1 MRILHLIDSG
11 GVYGAE
17 RILLYLAREQRRSG
31 HHPVI
36 GSIARP
42 GAGPVALEIAAI
54 SWGLPVAPIRIGR
67 IPTPGVINEVL
78 GQVHHVG
85 PDVVHSHGYKANIL
99 IGPLSRGRRGPM
111 LATLHG
117 WTSARRLS
125 AIRLY
130 ERLDQWA
137 LRRIDSVV
145 VVSPTMLRLPA
156 LRRVS
161 PARRHLIEN
170 GIPDLQERLADLTT
184 ANAQPLPEDLLRR
197 VSARPTLV
205 SIGRLSPEKGFGL
218 LIEAFG
224 QARAKLGAG
233 HQLIIVGEGPERTML
248 TERIAALGLGNDVH
262 LVGFLDGA
270 DRLLRDAAGFVMS
283 SFTEGMPLVLL
294 EALQWG
300 VPILATS
307 VGAIP
312 EMLDNGSLGALVPPN
327 DLEALRAGLE
337 RLMTDPGVRAK
348 PAQNDRYTSGRM
360 AAEYLRAYEAIT

>member
-1 MRILHLIDSG
+1 
-11 GVYGAE
+11 
-17 RILLYLAREQRRSG
+17 
-31 HHPVI
+31 
-36 GSIARP
+36 
-42 GAGPVALEIAAI
+42 
-54 SWGLPVAPIRIGR
+54 
-67 IPTPGVINEVL
+67 
-78 GQVHHVG
+78 
-85 PDVVHSHGYKANIL
+85 
-99 IGPLSRGRRGPM
+99 M
-111 LATLHG
+111 LTTLHG
-117 WTSARRLS
+117 WTSARRFS
-125 AIRLY
+125 AIWLY

-137 LRRIDSVV
+137 LTRIDSVV
-145 VVSPTMLRLPA
+145 VVSPTMLKLPA

-170 GIPDLQERLADLTT
+170 GIPSLQDRLADLATR
-184 ANAQPLPEDLLRR
+184 NAQPLPEDLLGR

-224 QARAKLGAG
+224 QAREKTGSG

-262 LVGFLDGA
+262 LVGFLDGP
-270 DRLLRDAAGFVMS
+270 DRLLREAAGFVMS

-312 EMLDNGSLGALVPPN
+312 EMLDHGSLGALVPPN
-327 DLEALRAGLE
+327 DLAALRAGLE
-337 RLMTDPGVRAK
+337 RLMTDRGVRAK
-348 PAQNDRYTSGRM
+348 PAPTDRFTSARM